1 MVQSMVKQEE
11 PVETSQQKRKL
22 ALPDLKAH
30 LIFWPLAIGGFAL
43 DLWSKSAVFDWLDTL
58 DSYSVIDGFIQFI
71 TAQNKGAAWSMFY
84 GRTVLLVA
92 VAILALAAIIL
103 FFLFSGRQPRIVHI
117 AMGFFAAGV
126 SGNLYDRCF
135 NNGQVRDFID
145 VSYRGYHWPTFNVA
159 DSLLVIGVGLLIIST
174 FITGKPARKHGQ
186 PQK

>member
-1 MVQSMVKQEE
+1 MAQTMAKQTE
-11 PVETSQQKRKL
+11 PVETSQQKR
-22 ALPDLKAH
+22 AFRLPDLKAH

-43 DLWSKSAVFDWLDTL
+43 DLWSKNAAFRRLGTL
-58 DSYSVIDGFIQFI
+58 DSYSVIDGFIQLI
-71 TAQNKGAAWSMFY
+71 TAENKGAAWSLFS
-84 GRTVLLVA
+84 GRTGLLIV
-92 VAILALAAIIL
+92 VAILALAVIIAL
-103 FFLFSGRQPRIVHI
+103 FLFSGKQPGIIHI

-145 VSYRGYHWPTFNVA
+145 VYYRGYHWPTFNVA

-174 FITGKPARKHGQ
+174 LFTGKPAQIHGQ